1 MTLNLENGKKVV
13 INANNNNAAN
23 RYISSMK
30 VNGKNYTRNY
40 LTHEDL
46 LRGMTINCT
55 MSATPNKVR
64 GTEEKDAPYSFSNE
78 IKK

>member
-1 MTLNLENGKKVV
+1 MENDKKVV
-13 INANNNNAAN
+13 INAGNNNEDN

-40 LTHEDL
+40 LSHEDL

-55 MSATPNKVR
+55 MSATPNTTR
-64 GTEEKDAPYSFSNE
+64 GTQEGDAPYSFSKE